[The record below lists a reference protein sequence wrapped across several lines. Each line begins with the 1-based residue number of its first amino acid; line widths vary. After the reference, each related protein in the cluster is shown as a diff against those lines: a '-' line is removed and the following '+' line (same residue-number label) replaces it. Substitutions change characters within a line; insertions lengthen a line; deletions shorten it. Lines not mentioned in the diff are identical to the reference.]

1 VTPPTTTTTPLPTGT
16 PVSTATPAPTGT
28 PLPSCPDGYFWHPD
42 MGHCMSNTC
51 PPGLVFDAV
60 TLYCVLPSATPPPTP
75 TATTPP
81 GDQPS
86 CPDGYFWHPAMGH
99 CMSNTCPPG
108 LVLDLVTLY
117 CVLPDSDTTP
127 TPTPTATPPPADQP
141 SCPDGYFWHPAMGHC
156 MSTTC
161 PPGLV
166 LDLETLYCV
175 LPDS

>member
-1 VTPPTTTTTPLPTGT
+1 LGGTITPAPNETPVCPDGTFWHPVMNHCMSNVCPAGFQFDYTYDTCLQVTRPTTTTTPLPTGT
-16 PVSTATPAPTGT
+16 PVSPTLTPAPTGT
-28 PLPSCPDGYFWHPD
+28 PL
-42 MGHCMSNTC
+42 
-51 PPGLVFDAV
+51 
-60 TLYCVLPSATPPPTP
+60 
-75 TATTPP
+75 
-81 GDQPS
+81 PS